1 MEKDWKQVFLS
12 GEMYQAEIA
21 KEVLENNNIECVILN
36 QKDSSF
42 TSFGNYE
49 VYVHESNADKAIEL
63 IKELKS

>member
-21 KEVLENNNIECVILN
+21 KELLENNGINAVILN

-42 TSFGNYE
+42 TSTGDIE
-49 VYVHESNADKAIEL
+49 VFVHKDDAEKAVEI
-63 IKELKS
+63 IKQLKH